1 MKINFS
7 THFQAL
13 ADEFG
18 DCDALAHPERGRRYA
33 FREFHLLSN
42 RVINMLRA
50 TLGLQAGDRFLNILE
65 NDNLSLLHAPTTL
78 KCNVVGRNL
87 STTLRHC

>member
-13 ADEFG
+13 ADKFG
-18 DCDALAHPERGRRYA
+18 DCDALAHPECGRGYA

-42 RVINMLRA
+42 RVINMLHA
-50 TLGLQAGDRFLNILE
+50 THRTHQMMIL
-65 NDNLSLLHAPTTL
+65 
-78 KCNVVGRNL
+78 
-87 STTLRHC
+87 LRTPS